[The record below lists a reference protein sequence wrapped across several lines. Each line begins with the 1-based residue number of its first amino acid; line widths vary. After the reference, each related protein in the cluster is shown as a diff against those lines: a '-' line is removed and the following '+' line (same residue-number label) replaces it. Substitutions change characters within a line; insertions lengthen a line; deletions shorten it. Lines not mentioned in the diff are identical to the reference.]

1 MEDTYRTIE
10 KPAEGIYRD
19 RNSRFLAFG
28 YPVETT
34 DQVHE
39 ILGTLKK
46 KYHDARHHCYAYR
59 IGPGPYQYRTN
70 DDGEPSGTAGKPIY
84 GQILSHGLTNILIVV
99 VRYFGGTLLG
109 TSGLINAYR
118 TAAAS
123 MLDEAV
129 IIEKTI
135 GITCNLS
142 FPYALLNGV
151 MKVIKEEGVAYT
163 NPSYDNSCNLTVSIP
178 KSILEK
184 FRGKLVL
191 LEKVVCTEISEDPA
205 GQLNPFQ

>member
-59 IGPGPYQYRTN
+59 IGPEKEAFRMH

-84 GQILSHGLTNILIVV
+84 SQLVSHRLVNVLIVV

-109 TSGLINAYR
+109 AGGLINAYR
-118 TAAAS
+118 SAAGDMISKAS
-123 MLDEAV
+123 VVDRYLV
-129 IIEKTI
+129 
-135 GITCNLS
+135 NRYHLS
-142 FPYALLNGV
+142 FPYEKLSLV
-151 MKVIKEEGVAYT
+151 MKVLKDENVVPAAPEYDVNCTLIVGVRR
-163 NPSYDNSCNLTVSIP
+163 SLSDHVLGRLSLIGNLTAELIQN
-178 KSILEK
+178 
-184 FRGKLVL
+184 
-191 LEKVVCTEISEDPA
+191 D
-205 GQLNPFQ
+205 

>member
-39 ILGTLKK
+39 ILGKLKK

-59 IGPGPYQYRTN
+59 IGPEKEAFRMH

-84 GQILSHGLTNILIVV
+84 NQLVSHRLANVLIVV

-109 TSGLINAYR
+109 AGGLINAYR
-118 TAAAS
+118 SAAGDMISKACVVDRY
-123 MLDEAV
+123 LV
-129 IIEKTI
+129 
-135 GITCNLS
+135 NRYHLS
-142 FPYALLNGV
+142 FPYEKLSLV
-151 MKVIKEEGVAYT
+151 MKVLKDENVVHTAPEYDVNCTLIAGVRR
-163 NPSYDNSCNLTVSIP
+163 SLSDHVLGRLSLIGNLTAELIQN
-178 KSILEK
+178 
-184 FRGKLVL
+184 
-191 LEKVVCTEISEDPA
+191 D
-205 GQLNPFQ
+205 